1 MAMFE
6 KRTKNDGSRSNTHLV
21 LSGHASPA
29 QKYLLDRNFMSE
41 SMKTVTPDGVLFEYA
56 YGGARQTEVT
66 IPKGRFVSAGKSVED
81 LTTGKFYPTLTLPGM
96 VKATHGIGMVPY
108 NITKDYLQEDKFGGN
123 QPSIITQE
131 YVELPYM
138 PGVTAST
145 EYTIAGVVDE
155 EKRISKDLKM
165 PWGAVIGQDVKI
177 NDYVKTTP
185 SGRLTKWDPT
195 SDKYHEI
202 VGQVIGEDLNQT
214 PFGWLEWAL
223 SDPSTVDMKGSEFAN
238 KVGASNTLGAD
249 YPFDPEVKEFP
260 QIDEGVLGNKL
271 TNPTG
276 MSGIHDGSGNFP
288 GYGKNDTLYDG
299 MNLGDTPS
307 SLTDNTVMAFR
318 AKDYAGGNM
327 VNVIEDTVEVK
338 IDGTAI
344 STDRFN
350 VNEKEGIINVTLM
363 AVDAG
368 KTVTAS
374 YKAKH
379 FGTHG
384 SLDFK
389 GVVGSLKVLLQ
400 K

>member
-6 KRTKNDGSRSNTHLV
+6 GRNKNVGSRSNTHLV

-29 QKYLLDRNFMSE
+29 QKYLLDRNFLAD
-41 SMKTVTPDGVLFEYA
+41 SMKTVTPGGVLFEYA

-81 LTTGKFYPTLTLPGM
+81 LTTGKFYPVLTLPGM
-96 VKATHGIGMVPY
+96 VNAKHGIGMVPY
-108 NITKDYLQEDKFGGN
+108 NITRDYLQDDKFGGN

-138 PGVTAST
+138 PGVTASSD
-145 EYTIAGVVDE
+145 YSIVGVVDE
-155 EKRISKDLKM
+155 ESRISKNLKM
-165 PWGAVIGQDVKI
+165 PWGAVIGMDVKI

-185 SGRLTKWDPT
+185 SGRLTKWVPATDGF
-195 SDKYHEI
+195 HEI

-223 SDPSTVDMKGSEFAN
+223 RDEATVGGGSTFGN
-238 KVGASNTLGAD
+238 NVGASNTLGGS
-249 YPFDPEVKEFP
+249 YPYDAEVKEFP
-260 QIDEGVLGNKL
+260 QIDEGVLGNSL

-276 MSGIHDGSGNFP
+276 LSGIHDGSGNFP
-288 GYGKNDTLYDG
+288 GYGKNDTVYAD
-299 MNLGDTPS
+299 MKLGSVPS
-307 SLTDNTVMAFR
+307 GVVDNTIMAFQ
-318 AKDYAGGNM
+318 AKDYAGGKM
-327 VNVIEDTVEVK
+327 INVIAGTVEVK
-338 IDGTAI
+338 IDGLAI
-344 STDRFN
+344 APERFN
-350 VNEKEGIINVTLM
+350 VNEEEGIINITLT
-363 AVDAG
+363 AANSS
-368 KTVTAS
+368 KEVTAT
-374 YKAKH
+374 YQAKH
-379 FGTHG
+379 YGSHG

>member
-6 KRTKNDGSRSNTHLV
+6 GRNKNVGSRSNTHLV

-29 QKYLLDRNFMSE
+29 QKYLLDRTFLAD
-41 SMKTVTPDGVLFEYA
+41 SMKTVTPGGVLFEYA

-66 IPKGRFVSAGKSVED
+66 IPKGRFVSAGKSIED
-81 LTTGKFYPTLTLPGM
+81 LTTGKFYPVLTLPGM
-96 VKATHGIGMVPY
+96 VNVKHGIGMVPY
-108 NITKDYLQEDKFGGN
+108 NITKDYLQDDKFGGN

-138 PGVTAST
+138 PGVAAST
-145 EYTIAGVVDE
+145 DYSITGVVDE
-155 EKRISKDLKM
+155 ENRISKNLKM
-165 PWGAVIGQDVKI
+165 PWGAVIGMDVKI

-195 SDKYHEI
+195 ADGFHEI

-223 SDPSTVDMKGSEFAN
+223 RDEATVGGGSTFAN
-238 KVGASNTLGAD
+238 NVGASNTLGGS
-249 YPFDPEVKEFP
+249 YPYDAEIKEFP
-260 QIDEGVLGNKL
+260 QIDEGVLGNSL

-276 MSGIHDGSGNFP
+276 LSGIHDGSGNFP
-288 GYGKNDTLYDG
+288 GYGKNDTVYAD
-299 MNLGDTPS
+299 MKLGFVPS
-307 SLTDNTVMAFR
+307 GVADNTIMAFQ
-318 AKDYAGGNM
+318 AKDYAGGKM
-327 VNVIEDTVEVK
+327 INVIESTVEVK
-338 IDGTAI
+338 IDGTVIAPE
-344 STDRFN
+344 RFN
-350 VNEKEGIINVTLM
+350 VNEKEGIINITLT
-363 AVDAG
+363 AANSS
-368 KTVTAS
+368 KEVTAT
-374 YKAKH
+374 YQAKH
-379 FGTHG
+379 YGTHG